1 MRSVKENKKN
11 ELVIKKSKFITYI
24 FRLNTKEEIEKILN
38 ELKEKYKDATHC
50 CYAYIFD
57 GYIKASDDNEPS
69 KTAGTPILE
78 VLKKNN
84 LNYVLCVV
92 IRYFGGIKLGAGG
105 LIRAYSSS
113 CKEALINNI
122 IELQEGYLVEI
133 NTTYD
138 KQKNI
143 EYLIPNQKIIKKE
156 YNEQIYLLV
165 KANQELLNK
174 LNNQNIPYAIKE
186 KIKIE
191 KSS

>member
-1 MRSVKENKKN
+1 MYSVKENKKN
-11 ELVIKKSKFITYI
+11 EIIIKKSKFITYI
-24 FRLNTKEEIEKILN
+24 YRLNKINEIDDILT
-38 ELKEKYKDATHC
+38 ELKHKYKDATHC

-57 GYIKASDDNEPS
+57 NNVKASDDNEPS

-113 CKEALINNI
+113 CKEILYNNI
-122 IELQEGYLVEI
+122 IELEDGYLIEI

-138 KQKNI
+138 KQKNLD
-143 EYLIPNQKIIKKE
+143 YLIKEDNIINKE
-156 YNEQIYLLV
+156 YKVNIKLTV
-165 KANQELLNK
+165 KATKDLLNK
-174 LNNQNIPYAIKE
+174 LDNNNITYKIIKN
-186 KIKIE
+186 IKIE

>member
-1 MRSVKENKKN
+1 MYSIKENKKN
-11 ELVIKKSKFITYI
+11 ELLIKKSKFITYVY
-24 FRLNTKEEIEKILN
+24 RLNKKEEIEEKIN
-38 ELKEKYKDATHC
+38 ELKVKYKDATHC

-57 GYIKASDDNEPS
+57 GSIKASDDNEPS

-113 CKEALINNI
+113 CKEVLEDNIVELENGFLI
-122 IELQEGYLVEI
+122 EI
-133 NTTYD
+133 NANYD

-143 EYLIPNQKIIKKE
+143 DYLILEKDIIKKE
-156 YNEQIYLLV
+156 YKEQIHLLV
-165 KANQELLNK
+165 KAKKELLDK
-174 LNNQNIPYAIKE
+174 LDNNHIPYIIKE
-186 KIKIE
+186 TIKIE

>member
-1 MRSVKENKKN
+1 MYSVKENKKN
-11 ELVIKKSKFITYI
+11 ELIIKKSKFITYI
-24 FRLNTKEEIEKILN
+24 FRLNEKEEIEKILN
-38 ELKEKYKDATHC
+38 DLKEKYKDATHC

-113 CKEALINNI
+113 CKEVLIDNI
-122 IELQEGYLVEI
+122 IELEEGYLVEI

-143 EYLIPNQKIIKKE
+143 EYLIPNQNIIKKE
-156 YNEQIYLLV
+156 YNEQIYLLI
-165 KANQELLNK
+165 KANQELLDK
-174 LNNQNIPYAIKE
+174 LNNQNIPYTIKGN
-186 KIKIE
+186 IKIE